1 MIRLGGTAAGG
12 GVTVGPVHLAAPRLL
27 IEERHIA
34 SAHVPGEVGRFD
46 AAVAAA
52 DAAMSEVASQGAS
65 PSVVGADVVAAHR
78 AILQSDEIIDA
89 AHHLIRDRGIGAEW
103 ALRIVVDQLGVGFAQ
118 MDDERFRERF
128 ADVEHVGE
136 ALLRRLAGLPPID
149 LTQPLRD
156 AVVVGYDLSPVD
168 ILRLHRLG
176 VSGFVAERGGPTSHT
191 AIVARTLGSTF
202 VLGVH
207 GLLEAVRAG
216 DIIWVDARAREV
228 VIRPDDAT
236 MRSFDERRAA
246 EAERVHLLE
255 AMRSA
260 APVTVDGTAI
270 SIGANIESADEIA
283 AAVAAGAD
291 HIGLVRTELLYL
303 DRPSLPTEE
312 DQYRDAVEMVHAAS
326 GRPVTFRT
334 LDLGGDK
341 LPMGIRIP
349 VGPNPAL
356 GMRGIRFSLERRDVF
371 RTQLR
376 ALYRAAAVGPVRILF
391 PLISSVSEMRQ
402 ARAICEEVCAGL
414 LAEQVVHDARVPLGA
429 MIETPSAAWTA
440 DHLAAAC
447 DFMSVGTNDLIQY
460 AFAADRQNEDMA
472 YLYQPMHPAIVR
484 ALAQVFAAADAAD
497 CPVSLCGDMAGDPW
511 STWLLVGLG
520 LRTFSM
526 AMPEIA
532 FVKSI
537 VRQTTLAEA
546 EAFARAA
553 MELTSAEEVT
563 SLAMARFGGRFPLEL
578 AGPWPLA
585 LQNRS

>member
-1 MIRLGGTAAGG
+1 MIRLRGSAAGG
-12 GVTVGPVHLAAPRLL
+12 GITTGPVHLAAPRLL
-27 IEERHIA
+27 VEERYVTPA
-34 SAHVPGEVGRFD
+34 RVAGELGRFD

-52 DAAMSEVASQGAS
+52 DAAMAEVAAHGESASTGAE
-65 PSVVGADVVAAHR
+65 VIAAHR
-78 AILQSDEIIDA
+78 AILQSDEVIDA

-103 ALRIVVDQLGVGFAQ
+103 ALRIVVDQLGVRLAQ

-216 DIIWVDARAREV
+216 DTIWVDARAREV
-228 VIRPDDAT
+228 VIRPDAAT
-236 MRSFDERRAA
+236 VRSFDERRAA
-246 EAERVHLLE
+246 EAERVRLVD

-260 APVTVDGTAI
+260 PSVTVDGTAI
-270 SIGANIESADEIA
+270 SIGANIESVDEIA

-312 DQYRDAVEMVHAAS
+312 EQYLDAVEMVRAAA

-341 LPMGIRIP
+341 LPMGVRIP

-356 GMRGIRFSLERRDVF
+356 GMRGIRFSLERRDIF

-376 ALYRAAAVGPVRILF
+376 ALYRAAASGPLRILV
-391 PLISSVSEMRQ
+391 PLVSSVSEMRQ
-402 ARAICEEVCAGL
+402 VRAICTDVCAE
-414 LAEQVVHDARVPLGA
+414 LAAANLAHEAGVPLGA
-429 MIETPSAAWTA
+429 MIETPSAVLTA
-440 DHLAAAC
+440 DHIAASS
-447 DFMSVGTNDLIQY
+447 DFVSVGTNDLVQY
-460 AFAADRQNEDMA
+460 AFAADRQSEDMA

-484 ALAQVFAAADAAD
+484 ALAQVFAAAAAAGR
-497 CPVSLCGDMAGDPW
+497 PVSVCGDMAGDPW
-511 STWLLVGLG
+511 STWLLIGLG
-520 LRTFSM
+520 LRSFSM

-537 VRQTTLAEA
+537 VRHTALAEA
-546 EAFARAA
+546 EEFARAA
-553 MELTSAEEVT
+553 MELTTVEEVT
-563 SLAMARFGGRFPLEL
+563 DLAMARFGQRFPLEL
-578 AGPWPLA
+578 AG
-585 LQNRS
+585 RG

>member
-1 MIRLGGTAAGG
+1 MIRLRGSAAGG
-12 GVTVGPVHLAAPRLL
+12 GITTGPVHLAAPRLL
-27 IEERHIA
+27 VEERYVTPA
-34 SAHVPGEVGRFD
+34 RVAGELGRFD

-52 DAAMSEVASQGAS
+52 DAAMAEVAAHGESASTGAE
-65 PSVVGADVVAAHR
+65 VIAAHR
-78 AILQSDEIIDA
+78 AILQSDEVIDA

-103 ALRIVVDQLGVGFAQ
+103 ALRIVVDQLGVRFAQ

-128 ADVEHVGE
+128 ADVEHVAE
-136 ALLRRLAGLPPID
+136 ALLRRLVGVPPLD
-149 LTQPLRD
+149 VTQPLAG

-176 VSGFVAERGGPTSHT
+176 VSGFAAERGGPTSHT
-191 AIVARTLGSTF
+191 AIVARTLGSAF

-207 GLLEAVRAG
+207 GLVEAVRTG
-216 DIIWVDARAREV
+216 DVVCLDGRAREV
-228 VIRPDDAT
+228 VVRPDAAT
-236 MRSFDERRAA
+236 LLSFEERRAA
-246 EAERVHLLE
+246 EAERVRIVD

-260 APVTVDGTAI
+260 PSVTVDGTAI
-270 SIGANIESADEIA
+270 SIGANIESVDEIA

-312 DQYRDAVEMVHAAS
+312 EQYLDAVEMVRAAA

-341 LPMGIRIP
+341 LPMGVRIP

-356 GMRGIRFSLERRDVF
+356 GMRGIRFSLERRDIF

-376 ALYRAAAVGPVRILF
+376 ALYRAAASGPLRILV
-391 PLISSVSEMRQ
+391 PLVSSVSEMRQ
-402 ARAICEEVCAGL
+402 VRAICTDVCAE
-414 LAEQVVHDARVPLGA
+414 LAAANLAHEAGVPLGA
-429 MIETPSAAWTA
+429 MIETPSAVLTA
-440 DHLAAAC
+440 DHIAASS
-447 DFMSVGTNDLIQY
+447 DFVSVGTNDLVQY
-460 AFAADRQNEDMA
+460 AFAADRQSEDMA

-484 ALAQVFAAADAAD
+484 ALAQVFAAAAAAGR
-497 CPVSLCGDMAGDPW
+497 PVSVCGDMAGDPW

-520 LRTFSM
+520 LRSFSM

-537 VRQTTLAEA
+537 VRHTALAEA
-546 EAFARAA
+546 EEFARAA
-553 MELTSAEEVT
+553 MELTTVEEVT
-563 SLAMARFGGRFPLEL
+563 DLAMARFGQRFPLEL
-578 AGPWPLA
+578 AG
-585 LQNRS
+585 RG